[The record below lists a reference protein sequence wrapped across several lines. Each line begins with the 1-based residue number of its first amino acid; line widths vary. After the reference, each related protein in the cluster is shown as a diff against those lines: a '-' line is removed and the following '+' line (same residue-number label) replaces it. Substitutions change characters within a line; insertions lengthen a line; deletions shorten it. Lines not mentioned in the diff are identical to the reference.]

1 MKTIPEDKRKL
12 IDAFLEKP
20 LIARMATAD
29 RHARPHVVP
38 VWYAWD
44 GTTIW
49 ISSFASTR
57 KVAELRENPYLSI
70 SIDVAE
76 QNGATRAVILEGKS
90 ELITEPREFVASQS
104 YWIYKRYL
112 GDEGVLAK
120 EPQSWIHDPENLL
133 IKLTPEDIYTW
144 EF

>member
-1 MKTIPEDKRKL
+1 MKTIPEEKRKL

-57 KVAELRENPYLSI
+57 KVAELRQNPYLSI

>member
-29 RHARPHVVP
+29 RYARPHVVP

>member
-1 MKTIPEDKRKL
+1 MKTIPEEKRKL

-29 RHARPHVVP
+29 RYARPHVVP

-44 GTTIW
+44 GTSIW

-57 KVAELRENPYLSI
+57 KVAELRQNPYLSI

>member
-29 RHARPHVVP
+29 RYARPHVVP

-57 KVAELRENPYLSI
+57 KVAELRQNPYLSI

-90 ELITEPREFVASQS
+90 ELITEPREFIASQS

>member
-1 MKTIPEDKRKL
+1 MKTIPEEKRKL

-29 RHARPHVVP
+29 RYARPHVVP

-57 KVAELRENPYLSI
+57 KVAELRQNPYLSI

>member
-1 MKTIPEDKRKL
+1 MKTIPEEKRKL

-29 RHARPHVVP
+29 RYARPHVVP

-57 KVAELRENPYLSI
+57 KVAELRQNPYLSI

-90 ELITEPREFVASQS
+90 ELITEPREFIASQS

>member
-1 MKTIPEDKRKL
+1 MKTIPEEKRKL

-29 RHARPHVVP
+29 RHAHPHVVP

-44 GTTIW
+44 GTSIW

-57 KVAELRENPYLSI
+57 KVAELRQNPYLSI

-104 YWIYKRYL
+104 HWIYKRYL

>member
-1 MKTIPEDKRKL
+1 MKTIPEEKRKL

>member
-1 MKTIPEDKRKL
+1 
-12 IDAFLEKP
+12 
-20 LIARMATAD
+20 MAPD
-29 RHARPHVVP
+29 L
-38 VWYAWD
+38 
-44 GTTIW
+44 GQ
-49 ISSFASTR
+49 
-57 KVAELRENPYLSI
+57 NPRLSI

-90 ELITEPREFVASQS
+90 ELITEPREFIASQS
-104 YWIYKRYL
+104 HWIYKRYL

>member
-1 MKTIPEDKRKL
+1 MKTIPEEKRKL

-29 RHARPHVVP
+29 RYARPHVVP

>member
-1 MKTIPEDKRKL
+1 MKVLSEEKRQFV
-12 IDAFLEKP
+12 DTFLARS
-20 LIARMATAD
+20 LIARMATAGAD
-29 RHARPHVVP
+29 GRPHVVP

>member
-57 KVAELRENPYLSI
+57 KVAELRQNPYLSI

>member
-1 MKTIPEDKRKL
+1 M

-29 RHARPHVVP
+29 RYARPHVVP

-44 GTTIW
+44 GTSIW

-144 EF
+144 DF

>member
-1 MKTIPEDKRKL
+1 M

-57 KVAELRENPYLSI
+57 KVAELRQNPYLSI

>member
-1 MKTIPEDKRKL
+1 MKTIPEEKRKL

-20 LIARMATAD
+20 MIARMATAD

-57 KVAELRENPYLSI
+57 KVAELRQNPYLSI

>member
-1 MKTIPEDKRKL
+1 MKTIPEEKRKL

-29 RHARPHVVP
+29 RYARPHVVP

-57 KVAELRENPYLSI
+57 KVAELRQNPYLSI

-76 QNGATRAVILEGKS
+76 ENVATRAVILEGKS

>member
-29 RHARPHVVP
+29 RYARPHVVP

-57 KVAELRENPYLSI
+57 KVAELRQNPYLSI